1 MTKGSAAGLFPAAGG
16 QDADRP
22 PVAAGPGGGDGR
34 PQASLLGA
42 LRLTAVGRQLDLG
55 PPRQRTVLAV
65 LLVEAGQAVPM
76 GVLIDR
82 VWDGAP
88 PPGARSGLYS
98 YLTRLRR
105 VLHQAGGGGAQ
116 PPRLRRRHG
125 GYLLDIDPQQVDLH
139 RFRRLVAQ
147 AHRADVADPRRAVLL
162 DEAIALWGGAALAG
176 VPGSWA
182 DRTREVIGHQY
193 LDAVL
198 LWMQV
203 QLRRGCSGAVLAPA
217 RQLLAEHPLVEPL
230 AAGLIDALRQ
240 QGRFTEALDQYHT
253 IRRRLAE
260 EAGIEPG
267 PQLRRLYQQLLRG
280 DSSAPDG

>member
-1 MTKGSAAGLFPAAGG
+1 MTKGSAARPFQAAGG

-22 PVAAGPGGGDGR
+22 PAAAVPGGGDGP

-42 LRLTAVGRQLDLG
+42 LRLTVVGRQVDLG

-76 GVLIDR
+76 GVVIDR
-82 VWDGAP
+82 VWDGAA

-105 VLHQAGGGGAQ
+105 VLHQAGGGAE
-116 PPRLRRRHG
+116 PPQLRRRHG

-147 AHRADVADPRRAVLL
+147 THRADVADPRRAVLL
-162 DEAIALWGGAALAG
+162 DEALALWGGVALAG
-176 VPGSWA
+176 VPGTWA
-182 DRTREVIGHQY
+182 DRTREVVGRQY

-198 LWMQV
+198 LWVQV

-230 AAGLIDALRQ
+230 AAGLIEALRRE
-240 QGRFTEALDQYHT
+240 GRFAEALDQFHM

-267 PQLRRLYQQLLRG
+267 PELRRLYLRLLHG
-280 DSSAPDG
+280 DSGALDG